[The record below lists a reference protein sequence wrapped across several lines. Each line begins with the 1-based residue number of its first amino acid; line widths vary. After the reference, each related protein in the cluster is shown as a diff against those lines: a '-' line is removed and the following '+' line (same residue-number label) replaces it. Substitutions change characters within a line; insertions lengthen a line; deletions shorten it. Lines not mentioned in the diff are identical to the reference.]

1 MAVEKQDGSNAWICQ
16 RQGCGGVSGRN
27 SQGQQCMVATAVGLW
42 TLATWGGGIEE
53 EVRKKG
59 EVEKEGEDKGK
70 MGKLLIKYF
79 L

>member
-1 MAVEKQDGSNAWICQ
+1 MHGGNS
-16 RQGCGGVSGRN
+16 GGVVN
-27 SQGQQCMVATAVGLW
+27 VGNL
-42 TLATWGGGIEE
+42 GGGIEE